1 MSRKY
6 LGKNI
11 NQTKIEKN
19 SFILDPIIRQ
29 REQSK
34 YKDLHQSKYG
44 IDIWN
49 AYEFSYLD
57 NRKFPHLII
66 LEIIIPSK
74 SLITIESKSMKIY
87 LNSFFNKEF
96 SSLNKVIK
104 KIKDDLSNICEIS
117 VKVKVK
123 KSFAKK
129 PISISLIDNKN
140 RITRPNK
147 VYKFEAFRSLCPVTN
162 QPDWA
167 VIYVRSSCAM
177 NISWLNKYFLSFRN
191 TGEFHELCIDK
202 IFSKIINQYEPDKL
216 CVYGRF
222 LRRGGIDINP
232 MRANSKDFMF
242 FNHREDAQ

>member
-11 NQTKIEKN
+11 NQTKIKEN
-19 SFILDPIIRQ
+19 THILDPIIRQ

-34 YKDLHQSKYG
+34 YKGLHQSKYG

-57 NRKFPHLII
+57 KYKSPHLVL

-74 SLITIESKSMKIY
+74 SAITIESKSMEIY

-96 SSLNKVIK
+96 SSSSEIIK
-104 KIKDDLSNICEIS
+104 RIKDDLSKICKIS
-117 VKVKVK
+117 VKVNVK

-129 PISISLIDNKN
+129 PSSKSLINNKN
-140 RITRPNK
+140 RTTKTNK

-167 VIYVRSSCAM
+167 IIYVRSSCEM

-191 TGEFHELCIDK
+191 IGEFHELCIDK
-202 IFSKIINQYEPDKL
+202 IFSKILNEYNPDKL

-232 MRANSKDFMF
+232 MRSNAKDFMF
-242 FNHREDAQ
+242 LNYREDAQ

>member
-11 NQTKIEKN
+11 NQTKIKEN
-19 SFILDPIIRQ
+19 THILDPIIRQ

-34 YKDLHQSKYG
+34 YKGLHQSKYG

-57 NRKFPHLII
+57 KYKSPHLVL

-74 SLITIESKSMKIY
+74 SAITIESKSMKIY

-96 SSLNKVIK
+96 SSSSEIIK
-104 KIKDDLSNICEIS
+104 RIKDDLSKICKIS
-117 VKVKVK
+117 VKVKIK
-123 KSFAKK
+123 KLFPKK
-129 PISISLIDNKN
+129 PSSKSLINNKN
-140 RITRPNK
+140 RTTKTNK

-167 VIYVRSSCAM
+167 IIYIRSSSAM
-177 NISWLNKYFLSFRN
+177 NIAWLNKYFLSFRN
-191 TGEFHELCIDK
+191 IGEFHELCIDK
-202 IFSKIINQYEPDKL
+202 IFSKILNKYNPDKL

-232 MRANSKDFMF
+232 MRSNSKDFMF
-242 FNHREDAQ
+242 LNHREDAQ

>member
-11 NQTKIEKN
+11 NQTKIKEN
-19 SFILDPIIRQ
+19 THILDPIIRQ

-34 YKDLHQSKYG
+34 YKGLHQSKYG

-57 NRKFPHLII
+57 KYKSPHLVL

-74 SLITIESKSMKIY
+74 SAITIESKSMKIY

-96 SSLNKVIK
+96 SSSSEIIK
-104 KIKDDLSNICEIS
+104 RIKDDLSKICKIS
-117 VKVKVK
+117 VKVNVK
-123 KSFAKK
+123 KSFPKK
-129 PISISLIDNKN
+129 PSSKSLINNKN
-140 RITRPNK
+140 RTTKTNK

-167 VIYVRSSCAM
+167 IIYVRSSSTM
-177 NISWLNKYFLSFRN
+177 NIAWLNKYFLSFRN
-191 TGEFHELCIDK
+191 IGEFHELCIDK
-202 IFSKIINQYEPDKL
+202 IFSKILNEYNPDKL

-232 MRANSKDFMF
+232 MRSNAKDFMF
-242 FNHREDAQ
+242 LNYREDAQ

>member
-11 NQTKIEKN
+11 NQTKIKEN
-19 SFILDPIIRQ
+19 THILDPIIRQ

-34 YKDLHQSKYG
+34 YKGLHQSKYG

-57 NRKFPHLII
+57 KYKSPHLVL

-74 SLITIESKSMKIY
+74 SAITIESKSMKIY

-96 SSLNKVIK
+96 SSSSEIIK
-104 KIKDDLSNICEIS
+104 RIKDDLSKICKIS
-117 VKVKVK
+117 VKVKIRK
-123 KSFAKK
+123 LFPKK
-129 PISISLIDNKN
+129 PSSKSLINNKN
-140 RITRPNK
+140 RTTKTNK

-167 VIYVRSSCAM
+167 IIYIRSSSAM
-177 NISWLNKYFLSFRN
+177 NIAWLNKYFLSFRN
-191 TGEFHELCIDK
+191 IGEFHELCIDK
-202 IFSKIINQYEPDKL
+202 IFSKILNEYNPDKL

-232 MRANSKDFMF
+232 MRSNAKDFMF
-242 FNHREDAQ
+242 VNYREDAQ

>member
-1 MSRKY
+1 MNRKY

-11 NQTKIEKN
+11 NN
-19 SFILDPIIRQ
+19 SKKKDNFLILDPIIRKK
-29 REQSK
+29 EQAK
-34 YKDLHQSKYG
+34 YTNLQESKYG

-57 NRKFPHLII
+57 KQKSPRLAI

-74 SLITIESKSMKIY
+74 SAITIESKSMKIY
-87 LNSFFNKEF
+87 LNSFFNKDF
-96 SSLNKVIK
+96 LNTSEVIK
-104 KIKDDLSNICEIS
+104 TIKNDLSNICKIS
-117 VKVKVK
+117 VKVRINKT
-123 KSFAKK
+123 FAKK
-129 PISISLIDNKN
+129 PSSISLIDNNN
-140 RITRPNK
+140 RITKPNK

-167 VIYVRSSCAM
+167 VIYIRSSGTM
-177 NISWLNKYFLSFRN
+177 NIAWLNKYFLSFRN

-202 IFSKIINQYEPDKL
+202 IFSKIVNEYKPDKF

-232 MRANSKDFMF
+232 MRANANEYMF
-242 FNHREDAQ
+242 LNFREDAQ

>member
-11 NQTKIEKN
+11 NQTKIKEN
-19 SFILDPIIRQ
+19 THILDPIIRQ

-34 YKDLHQSKYG
+34 YKGLHQSKYG

-57 NRKFPHLII
+57 KYKSPHLVL

-74 SLITIESKSMKIY
+74 SAITIESKSMKIY

-96 SSLNKVIK
+96 SSSSEITKR
-104 KIKDDLSNICEIS
+104 IKDDLSKICKIP
-117 VKVKVK
+117 VKVKIRK
-123 KSFAKK
+123 LFPKK
-129 PISISLIDNKN
+129 PSSKSLINNKN
-140 RITRPNK
+140 RTTKTNK

-167 VIYVRSSCAM
+167 IIYVRSSSTM
-177 NISWLNKYFLSFRN
+177 NIAWLNKYFLSFRN
-191 TGEFHELCIDK
+191 IGEFHELCIDK
-202 IFSKIINQYEPDKL
+202 IFSKILNEYNPDKL

-232 MRANSKDFMF
+232 MRSNAKDFMF
-242 FNHREDAQ
+242 LNYREDAQ